1 MSHDPKQDQELEPD
15 NDVEREYDPVSDG
28 DDGHDKY
35 ESSNTTA
42 PATTRG
48 STARMSLAAL
58 QSMLN
63 SVDTSASIGR
73 SGRPLMQFKS
83 RENGTWMFGRS
94 RTVVE
99 DNSLWAFDPRSFMWG
114 YVCFGAD
121 KRIVPGGE
129 VLVSVGQPKP
139 DNKLPDK
146 GFPWLEQRAVNMKC
160 VSGIDAGI
168 EVIFKIN
175 TYGGIQAVDE
185 LIDKV
190 RERLN
195 SGNHDNKVAPI
206 ATLKKDSYPHKE
218 YGKTYVPV
226 LTIADWMSLDGP
238 APAPQPSGPGPGP
251 GTAGAAE
258 QPRRRRVA

>member
-1 MSHDPKQDQELEPD
+1 MNDDHKQDQEPD
-15 NDVEREYDPVSDG
+15 DEREYDPAVDSG
-28 DDGHDKY
+28 RK
-35 ESSNTTA
+35 ST
-42 PATTRG
+42 PATMKG
-48 STARMSLAAL
+48 STALESLAAL

-63 SVDTSASIGR
+63 SVDRSTSIGR

-83 RENGTWMFGRS
+83 RENGTWMFGRG

-99 DNSLWAFDPRSFMWG
+99 QGSLWAFDPRSFMWG

-121 KRIVPGGE
+121 KKIVPGGE
-129 VLVSVGQPKP
+129 VLVSVGQPMP
-139 DNKLPDK
+139 DITKLPDK
-146 GFPWLEQRAVNMKC
+146 GFPWTEQRAVNMKC

-175 TYGGIQAVDE
+175 TQGGNQAIDE

-195 SGNHDNKVAPI
+195 SGTHDNKVAPI
-206 ATLKKDSYPHKE
+206 AKLERGSYPHKE
-218 YGKTYVPV
+218 FGKTYYPV
-226 LTIADWMSLDGP
+226 LTIVDWMPLDGP
-238 APAPQPSGPGPGP
+238 APKPAPEPTPQPPSPDPN
-251 GTAGAAE
+251 TAGTTE